1 MKKNKIVIANWKM
14 NKTVS
19 ESQKFI
25 SELINDSTLKNYKN
39 VIICPSFLS
48 IMSILK
54 KCLKNNIK
62 LGAQNCFYEDIG
74 SFTGEV
80 SPIMLKKAG
89 IEYVIIGHSERRIKL
104 NETPDIINK
113 KLFAALKNK
122 LKVILCVGETKT
134 EKDCGTEKS
143 VILNQINSAVYDL
156 QEIDLLNNLVI
167 AYEPVWA
174 IGNSNANVDPLYA
187 EKMCAFIKDFININF
202 RKKINVLY
210 GGSLNSKNAEIFLK
224 MENIDGGLIGGA
236 SLDIKEFSEI
246 IKISQNLYIS

>member
-1 MKKNKIVIANWKM
+1 MNKFNTDESIGNSVSHNGIDLEDAYIAYSKQNGIDFNYIMNTTCHGTLSNIELNKILHKQI
-14 NKTVS
+14 
-19 ESQKFI
+19 
-25 SELINDSTLKNYKN
+25 EL
-39 VIICPSFLS
+39 
-48 IMSILK
+48 
-54 KCLKNNIK
+54 
-62 LGAQNCFYEDIG
+62 
-74 SFTGEV
+74 
-80 SPIMLKKAG
+80 LKKAG

-143 VILNQINSAVYDL
+143 AILNQINSAVCGL
-156 QEIDLLNNLVI
+156 KEIEEELENIVI

-174 IGNSNANVDPLYA
+174 IGNTNANVDPIYA
-187 EKMCAFIKDFININF
+187 ENMCAFIKDFININF